1 MKKPFAFLIDLLIDI
16 IVIAIVVVLVFSV
29 GYLFTERW
37 PSWRLLIDII
47 GTVLVLDFLMFR
59 LRKYLTR
66 NGR

>member
-1 MKKPFAFLIDLLIDI
+1 MKKTSAFLVDLLIDI
-16 IVIAIVVVLVFSV
+16 IVIAVTVVLVFSV
-29 GYLFTERW
+29 GYLFTGRW
-37 PSWRLLIDII
+37 PSWRLIIDII